1 MTIYGGRN
9 PFRAGNCSPEDI
21 QHNMRMLNQLHNDL
35 GNPVPGGP
43 RRKKPALDGD
53 GNPLLDPDGEPEE
66 EEEDLSPAGWIR
78 FELDNDGSTLDG
90 TSAAYVLDSAGSR
103 AKDDEDD
110 LIKTTVLDPLGN
122 YLGAADSSKG
132 YAKYIGDQYEVMS
145 LTTPAGAAPTLA
157 DDGTS
162 IMRSGGTGKFLQEWL
177 NTTNFPANFNTES
190 GSQTVG
196 RGKTVEVLGGYSIG
210 GIVGEQY
217 HHRNMVQAKQNVTK
231 VKVPSEGSP
240 DTVYLYTGVN
250 DFDINLESQDYT
262 DTTGL
267 SGSVTGTTGAGVP
280 VTITSAAHGL
290 TSGQQ
295 VQVSGVVGNTA
306 ANGVW
311 VCTVTDEDNFSLN
324 GSSGDGDYGSGGVWG
339 TGLWSST
346 SDVPGEAWQNPVFHR
361 YNSDYAP
368 TLDLSATDYADARQW
383 VQAPSFGGIAD
394 SPELPEGK
402 QLSTVYQDFQSLDG
416 KAYIVSD
423 APVTA
428 STTTQTFDGDTHVE
442 VLYDGNKY
450 YVNQNSP
457 VFTSLDEK
465 VAVSSG
471 TPPGYLADKLTQV
484 DDGNLFTNVVQW
496 EVVGNAVRGTTLR
509 NNLIVQGKTKKVG
522 EAVGTAAAGN
532 NPGEVWVQQ
541 IDPAGAD
548 VQAKLWAYKTP
559 EEGHP
564 VLIARDHKE
573 EWWVVWYGC
582 DKEPA

>member
-43 RRKKPALDGD
+43 RRKKPTG
-53 GNPLLDPDGEPEE
+53 LLDPNGEPVE

-78 FELDNDGSTLDG
+78 FELDNDGNTLDG
-90 TSAAYVLDSAGSR
+90 TSAAYVLDGEGSR
-103 AKDDEDD
+103 AKDDEDN
-110 LIKTTVLDPLGN
+110 LIKATVLDPLGN

-132 YAKYIGDQYEVMS
+132 YAKYIGDQYEIMS
-145 LTTPAGAAPTLA
+145 LTTPAGAAPVLA

-162 IMRSGGTGKFLQEWL
+162 IMRSGGTGKFLHEWL
-177 NTTNFPANFNTES
+177 NTTNFPADFDTES
-190 GSQTVG
+190 GTQTVG
-196 RGKTVEVLGGYSIG
+196 RNKTVQIGGGYSIG

-217 HHRNMVQAKQNVTK
+217 YHRNMVQAKQNITK

-240 DTVYLYTGVN
+240 DTVYLYAGVN

-262 DTTGL
+262 DTAGL

-306 ANGVW
+306 ANGAW
-311 VCTVTDEDNFSLN
+311 VCTVIDEDNFTLD
-324 GSSGDGDYGSGGVWG
+324 GSSGDGDYDSGGTWG
-339 TGLWSST
+339 TGIWSST
-346 SDVPGEAWQNPVFHR
+346 SEDPGEFEQDPENHR

-368 TLDLSATDYADARQW
+368 SLDLGATDYADARQW

-394 SPELPEGK
+394 APPLPPGK

-423 APVTA
+423 APVA
-428 STTTQTFDGDTHVE
+428 ASSTTNQLFDGDTHVE
-442 VLYDGNKY
+442 VLYDGNQY
-450 YVNQNSP
+450 YVNQNSS

-471 TPPGYLADKLTQV
+471 TPPGYLPDKLTNV
-484 DDGNLFTNVVQW
+484 DDDNLYTNVVNW
-496 EVVGNAVRGTTLR
+496 EVVDNAVRGTTLR

-522 EAVGTAAAGN
+522 DAVGTAANGDSH
-532 NPGEVWVQQ
+532 GDVWVQRL
-541 IDPAGAD
+541 DPAGAD

-582 DKEPA
+582 DKDPA